1 VLLLDQVPRNI
12 YRDSPNAFATDAKAR
27 ATAMAALDQGFDKDP
42 LPVQRLFLYLP
53 FMHSEELD
61 DQDLSVSLCKG
72 LGPVF
77 SGTLSYAENHRDI
90 IRRFGRFPHRN
101 QVLGRD
107 STADEQAFL
116 ETEGRGF

>member
-1 VLLLDQVPRNI
+1 
-12 YRDSPNAFATDAKAR
+12 
-27 ATAMAALDQGFDKDP
+27 LDQGFDKDL

-61 DQDLSVSLCKG
+61 DQDLSVSLCNS

-77 SGTLSYAENHRDI
+77 SGTHSYAESHRDI
-90 IRRFGRFPHRN
+90 IHRFGRFPHRN
-101 QVLGRD
+101 QVLGRV
-107 STADEQAFL
+107 STAEEQVFL